1 MEDAIVITVPNS
13 TNQNS
18 LSISLRLSRIML
30 SALLVIAVSTETT
43 LSGFWQLALSVL
55 AIYTFVTGVF
65 GRDPVFA
72 LLGYTNRQMPD
83 HSLDVV
89 AQVECLSIGLICFIT
104 GIAHHYTGSLIFLV
118 LPFLGIYPIVLCI
131 VRHDLLGYLF
141 QSYRDEVGL
150 KNK

>member
-1 MEDAIVITVPNS
+1 MNTVLNS
-13 TNQNS
+13 TSQNS

-30 SALLVIAVSTETT
+30 SALLVIAVTTELTIT
-43 LSGFWQLALSVL
+43 SFWQVALSVL

-72 LLGYTNRQMPD
+72 LLGYTSRQLPD
-83 HSLDVV
+83 HSLDMV
-89 AQVECLSIGLICFIT
+89 AQMECLSIGLICFVT
-104 GIAHHYTGSLIFLV
+104 GLVHQYTGSIIFLV

-141 QSYRDEVGL
+141 QSYRDDIGM
-150 KNK
+150 KK